1 MSHVINGRTYRDILT
16 TNGQKPT
23 GPVNPKPL
31 NHITT
36 AIIPERAKEPA
47 PEPKGDGFA
56 KMITTHDEPKAKVR
70 IEIDPNA
77 GPGAAKYMD
86 DAFKADLAGAS
97 KQKGGRPKKGE

>member
-1 MSHVINGRTYRDILT
+1 MIT
-16 TNGQKPT
+16 TNGYKPKEIIE
-23 GPVNPKPL
+23 PKKL
-31 NHITT
+31 GTITT
-36 AIIPERAKEPA
+36 AIIQERSKEPA

-86 DAFKADLAGAS
+86 DAFKADASGAP
-97 KQKGGRPKKGE
+97 KKPGRPKKAE